1 MSTLPFG
8 APQSRDFALALEIAD
23 RERESGRSDVAC
35 GMFRVVMAQCPD
47 YAEGWLTFPDVQDK
61 QPVPAD
67 FTAMVRVADRE
78 QQAARFEEAVALYR
92 VVLAQALAMVL
103 LVAGGLAVRRV
114 RHAQECAIR
123 VRRRWPVQVAGLVR
137 VMAALRGGCPRSSLT
152 SSTNFAALL
161 PNGSERKSVRM
172 LCSPI
177 NGLTQ

>member
-23 RERESGRSDVAC
+23 RERESGRSDAAC

-92 VVLAQALAMVL
+92 VVLAQAPAYVDGQAKLARAL
-103 LVAGGLAVRRV
+103 FCL
-114 RHAQECAIR
+114 
-123 VRRRWPVQVAGLVR
+123 RRWDEAWRAFDIRFRLMDGPPTVNAR
-137 VMAALRGGCPRSSLT
+137 DA
-152 SSTNFAALL
+152 
-161 PNGSERKSVRM
+161 EKRK
-172 LCSPI
+172 
-177 NGLTQ
+177 